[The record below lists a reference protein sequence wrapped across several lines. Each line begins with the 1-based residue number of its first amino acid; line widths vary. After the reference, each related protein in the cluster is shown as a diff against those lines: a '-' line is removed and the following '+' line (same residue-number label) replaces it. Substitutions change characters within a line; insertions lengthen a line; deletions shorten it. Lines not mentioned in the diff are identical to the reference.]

1 MTKTDQKI
9 PVTELSAEQ
18 APAYEAVSESK
29 EIKTTNLKTEQTI
42 MEAETTNQISV
53 NPPVLECQSLQDG
66 CPVPLEH
73 CLGGT
78 YLAGTRAGT
87 IVANPN
93 LKEWDGKDLK
103 EGVVYH
109 RNELLGLPLCS
120 IKENRDSL
128 KRGKDWQKICRNN
141 GMVNPGV
148 FVKATVVKEAGFT
161 PVISGL
167 PISKSL
173 LPYFYV
179 PMDGYGRLSGHDLDL
194 EEAMKD
200 PAYKPFDFTFIFKEL
215 KDPNSFFKQY
225 QSVNLEV
232 KKTTRSELLKYTSC
246 HKSSSILTEY
256 YKMVGEGFVA
266 KAVAYYI
273 FGRELKKDDIKKVCE
288 GNDITVEQD
297 LVDCMGMLL
306 ETYKDV
312 FSGTSSQK
320 LLKGVPLARWT
331 RDTLKNATNME
342 AIADKIKGN
351 FSSMSPQLLGRL
363 QDAKGVRGDRA
374 RTTEII
380 LTEIFYE
387 ILNS

>member
-1 MTKTDQKI
+1 MRTNNQT

-18 APAYEAVSESK
+18 VPAYEAVSESK

-53 NPPVLECQSLQDG
+53 NPPVSECQSLQDG

-128 KRGKDWQKICRNN
+128 KRGKDWQRICRNN

-148 FVKATVVKEAGFT
+148 FVKATVVKDAGFT

-167 PISKSL
+167 PVSDFL

-179 PMDGYGRLSGHDLDL
+179 PMDGYGRLAGHDLDL
-194 EEAMKD
+194 GEAMKD
-200 PAYKPFDFTFIFKEL
+200 PAYKPFDFTFIFKDL
-215 KDPNSFFKQY
+215 KDSNSFFKQY

-232 KKTTRSELLKYTSC
+232 KKQPDPSC
-246 HKSSSILTEY
+246 
-256 YKMVGEGFVA
+256 
-266 KAVAYYI
+266 
-273 FGRELKKDDIKKVCE
+273 
-288 GNDITVEQD
+288 
-297 LVDCMGMLL
+297 
-306 ETYKDV
+306 
-312 FSGTSSQK
+312 
-320 LLKGVPLARWT
+320 
-331 RDTLKNATNME
+331 
-342 AIADKIKGN
+342 
-351 FSSMSPQLLGRL
+351 
-363 QDAKGVRGDRA
+363 
-374 RTTEII
+374 
-380 LTEIFYE
+380 
-387 ILNS
+387 

>member
-1 MTKTDQKI
+1 MNNTDQS
-9 PVTELSAEQ
+9 PVTASAEQ
-18 APAYEAVSESK
+18 ATTYAVANENK
-29 EIKTTNLKTEQTI
+29 EINNLKTKESI
-42 MEAETTNQISV
+42 METETTNQI
-53 NPPVLECQSLQDG
+53 NAKAPCQSHVNLQDA
-66 CPVPLEH
+66 CPIVPLEY
-73 CLGGT
+73 CLGGA

-87 IVANPN
+87 IAANPN

-103 EGVVYH
+103 EDVVYH

-128 KRGKDWQKICRNN
+128 KRGKDWQRICRNN

-148 FVKATVVKEAGFT
+148 FVKATVVKDAGFT
-161 PVISGL
+161 PVISDL
-167 PISKSL
+167 PVSDFL

-179 PMDGYGRLSGHDLDL
+179 PMDGYGRLAGHDLDL

-200 PAYKPFDFTFIFKEL
+200 PAYKPFDFTLIFKDL
-215 KDPNSFFKQY
+215 KDSNSFFKQY

-246 HKSSSILTEY
+246 HKSNSILTEY
-256 YKMVGEGFVA
+256 YKMVGEGSVA
-266 KAVAYYI
+266 KAVAYYL
-273 FGRELKKDDIKKVCE
+273 FGRELTKDDIKKACE

-312 FSGTSSQK
+312 FSATSSQK
-320 LLKGVPLARWT
+320 LLRGVPLARWT
-331 RDTLKNATNME
+331 RDTLKNATDMK
-342 AIADKIKGN
+342 AMADKIKEK
-351 FSSMSPQLLGRL
+351 FSNMSPQLLGRL